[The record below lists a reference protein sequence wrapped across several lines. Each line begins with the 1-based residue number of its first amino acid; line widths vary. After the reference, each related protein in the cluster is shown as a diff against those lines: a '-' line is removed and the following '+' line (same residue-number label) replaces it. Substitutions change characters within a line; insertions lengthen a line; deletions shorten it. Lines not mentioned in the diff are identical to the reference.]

1 MSYDWSYENSILQTK
16 KYVEP
21 NEKEQYSKFRT
32 NTVLSNHVDTV
43 LYANEMNMYPYIN
56 DKMHYDYMFNSIR
69 AKKRFFKRKKQVNHQ
84 NVSLISE
91 YYKYNR
97 KKALEAI
104 QILTDEQLETIKEK
118 LEKGGIP
125 WV

>member
-32 NTVLSNHVDTV
+32 NTILSNHVDTV

-69 AKKRFFKRKKQVNHQ
+69 PKKRFFKRKKQVNHQ
-84 NVSLISE
+84 NVSLVSE

-97 KKALEAI
+97 KKALEAM

-125 WV
+125 

>member
-56 DKMHYDYMFNSIR
+56 DKMHYDYMFSSIR

-125 WV
+125 

>member
-125 WV
+125 

>member
-32 NTVLSNHVDTV
+32 NTILSNHVDTV

-69 AKKRFFKRKKQVNHQ
+69 PKKRFFKRKKQVNHQ
-84 NVSLISE
+84 NVSLVSE

-97 KKALEAI
+97 KKALEAM
-104 QILTDEQLETIKEK
+104 QILTNEQLETIKEK

-125 WV
+125 

>member
-104 QILTDEQLETIKEK
+104 QILTDEQLETIREK

-125 WV
+125 

>member
-84 NVSLISE
+84 NVSLVSE

-125 WV
+125 

>member
-43 LYANEMNMYPYIN
+43 LYANEMNMYPYVN

-84 NVSLISE
+84 NVSLVSE

-125 WV
+125 

>member
-1 MSYDWSYENSILQTK
+1 MQYNWSYENSILRTK
-16 KYVEP
+16 
-21 NEKEQYSKFRT
+21 EKLKVNTEEQYSKFRT
-32 NTVLSNHVDTV
+32 NTVLSNHIDTV
-43 LYANEMNMYPYIN
+43 LYSNEMNMYPYIN

-84 NVSLISE
+84 NVSLVSE

-125 WV
+125 